1 MRIVII
7 GGGKVGSYL
16 TRVMREAGHVVA
28 VIEQDAGR
36 AENIAEETEALVL
49 EGDGTDVELLNTA
62 GVDRAD
68 WVLAVTGQDESN
80 VVACQLA
87 ATLGASRVLARL
99 NNPRNRPTFEAL
111 GIPVVAV
118 TDLMVQVISREVEAD
133 VGELVRLAL
142 LGRGQVSLLEVSIPD
157 DTDEPEVIDLDL
169 PEPSILVT
177 VVRGDAVVVPRANT
191 RLRPGDRVLA
201 VTTVDNEG
209 LLRSALRDRSAGSE
223 E

>member
-36 AENIAEETEALVL
+36 AESIAEETEALVL

-177 VVRGDAVVVPRANT
+177 VVRGDEVVVPRANT

-209 LLRSALRDRSAGSE
+209 LLRSALRDRSVGVE